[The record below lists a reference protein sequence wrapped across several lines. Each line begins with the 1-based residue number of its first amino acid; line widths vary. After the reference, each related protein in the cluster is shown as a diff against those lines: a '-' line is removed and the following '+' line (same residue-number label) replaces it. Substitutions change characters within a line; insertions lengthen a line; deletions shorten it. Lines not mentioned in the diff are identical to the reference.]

1 MFDKSDSVLSCR
13 QKTIVSLEVK
23 DFSAVP
29 SSAAKKKKVVCQEEV
44 QLINNRR

>member
-29 SSAAKKKKVVCQEEV
+29 SSAAKKKKSGVSRGSAT
-44 QLINNRR
+44 NK